1 MESSTANFN
10 QDRNSVIEIFFAV
23 GSMGGILSKNS
34 EINICDGVSFNQ
46 IVRLQPAS
54 YLKNWL

>member
-23 GSMGGILSKNS
+23 GSMGGILSK
-34 EINICDGVSFNQ
+34 SFFEKLHKIQ
-46 IVRLQPAS
+46 R
-54 YLKNWL
+54 